1 MSEDP
6 WSLIGFYCSATN
18 LNVVCLFNR
27 MKKATLKQI
36 REERHKKWLKRR
48 KAQKKQPSL
57 PFRNPL
63 SIPFEFKPNLLLR
76 QSHTWILYDIFKKP
90 LNQRLQL
97 LAQITNSEHIFPE
110 FCSVVRQEY
119 MIETRLRYQFKR
131 LINAWLQKKMDRKS
145 SDLIDIVTM
154 NPIQYPIYVYDGKQ
168 RRRYIFEADSLNK
181 SMKRNLYAHE
191 YTIPGPKK
199 PVNII
204 TNRPFTYAQL
214 VSIYDQ
220 LLSTRTRIEDISTFR
235 KFQFRL
241 ETWKL
246 YMYNH
251 LYMAAIKEELYNY
264 QSMDGKDML
273 EDFIKDMIAIIK
285 VPLTERFELMVT
297 NAVSWYPA
305 DTLIQQFR
313 AMCLSSYEATTFQL
327 NIGPL
332 LTHRFKTLFMPT
344 YPNGPLWTQVWNR
357 MVADSDAEQALEQED
372 MAMGR

>member
-1 MSEDP
+1 
-6 WSLIGFYCSATN
+6 
-18 LNVVCLFNR
+18 
-27 MKKATLKQI
+27 MKKVDLKRL

-48 KAQKKQPSL
+48 KTEKKTAMTH
-57 PFRNPL
+57 PFRHSL
-63 SIPFEFKPNLLLR
+63 FIPFEFKPR
-76 QSHTWILYDIFKKP
+76 VVFHQPYSWILYDIFKKP
-90 LNQRLQL
+90 LHTRLQL
-97 LAQITNSEHIFPE
+97 LAQITDNEQIFPE
-110 FCSVVRQEY
+110 FCRAVRQEY
-119 MIETRLRYQFKR
+119 IIETRLRFQFKR
-131 LINAWLQKKMDRKS
+131 LLSAWLQRKMNRKT

-154 NPIQYPIYVYDGKQ
+154 NPIQHPIYVYDLKQ
-168 RRRYIFEADSLNK
+168 RRRYVFEADSLNK
-181 SMKRNLYAHE
+181 SIKRNLYAQE

-204 TNRPFTYAQL
+204 TNKPFTYAQL

-220 LLSTRTRIEDISTFR
+220 LLSTRTRIEDFSAFR

-285 VPLTERFELMVT
+285 VDLTERFELMIT

-305 DTLIQQFR
+305 NSLIQQFR
-313 AMCLSSYEATTFQL
+313 SLCLSSYEATTFQL
-327 NIGPL
+327 NTGL
-332 LTHRFKTLFMPT
+332 LLAHRFKTLFLPT

-357 MVADSDAEQALEQED
+357 MVADSDAELALEAED
-372 MAMGR
+372 IAMER

>member
-1 MSEDP
+1 
-6 WSLIGFYCSATN
+6 
-18 LNVVCLFNR
+18 
-27 MKKATLKQI
+27 MKKVRLQQI
-36 REERHKKWLKRR
+36 REERYKKWLKRR
-48 KAQKKQPSL
+48 KAEKKQQSL
-57 PFRNPL
+57 PFRNQL
-63 SIPFEFKPNLLLR
+63 FIPFEFKPSLVFP
-76 QSHTWILYDIFKKP
+76 QPYSWILYDIFKKP
-90 LNQRLQL
+90 LHQRIQL
-97 LAQITNSEHIFPE
+97 LTQITEGERIFPK
-110 FCSVVRQEY
+110 FCNAVYQEY
-119 MIETRLRYQFKR
+119 IVEARLRYQLKR
-131 LINAWLQKKMDRKS
+131 LVNAWLRRKMDRKS

-154 NPIQYPIYVYDGKQ
+154 NPIQHPIFVYDGKQ
-168 RRRYIFEADSLNK
+168 RRRYVFEADSLNK
-181 SMKRNLYAHE
+181 SIKRNLYAHE

-220 LLSTRTRIEDISTFR
+220 LLSTRTRIEDVSIFR
-235 KFQFRL
+235 KFQFKL

-251 LYMAAIKEELYNY
+251 LYMAAIKDELYNV

-273 EDFIKDMIAIIK
+273 EDFMKDMITILK
-285 VPLTERFELMVT
+285 VPISERFELVIT

-313 AMCLSSYEATTFQL
+313 ALCLSSYEATTFQL

-332 LTHRFKTLFMPT
+332 LAHRFKTLFMPT